1 MTATFGP
8 QWIPIT
14 AALTLG
20 ALVLFCLLDT
30 ARRRTLLVAA
40 LGCVVGLAVCV
51 GLSFA
56 IFPQT
61 RSGAPL
67 LVAVLPVVGAL
78 AFLGIILSV
87 FTHSGRV
94 TRKAAAVAFGI
105 SALPLLVGCA
115 VMAQVI
121 ACRFDQCINL

>member
-1 MTATFGP
+1 MTATFGAP
-8 QWIPIT
+8 WIAI
-14 AALTLG
+14 AAFLALG

-30 ARRRTLLVAA
+30 ARRRALGVAA
-40 LGCVVGLAVCV
+40 LGCAVGLAACV

-67 LVAVLPVVGAL
+67 LLAILPVVGAL
-78 AFLGIILSV
+78 IFLGIVLFA
-87 FTHSGRV
+87 FTHLGRV
-94 TRKAAAVAFGI
+94 TRRAAAVAFSL